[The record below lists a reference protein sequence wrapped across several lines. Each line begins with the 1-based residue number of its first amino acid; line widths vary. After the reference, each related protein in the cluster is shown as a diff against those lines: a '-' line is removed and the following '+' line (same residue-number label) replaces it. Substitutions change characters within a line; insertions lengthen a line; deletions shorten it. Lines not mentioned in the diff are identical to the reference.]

1 MRVLYHLFLAFAEDC
16 RVRNKRTQQA
26 SLISLRMAASGAKLP
41 FMRHVADLIKDCS
54 ALDKICALVEHQ

>member
-1 MRVLYHLFLAFAEDC
+1 MQTSIKSDLRLAA
-16 RVRNKRTQQA
+16 
-26 SLISLRMAASGAKLP
+26 IGAKLP